1 MPNHVTNQIRV
12 IGGTNKQR
20 LAFIRAITNKRGQ
33 IDFNSI
39 TRMPKSMHIDEST
52 DVKRMASAI
61 AGSHMADFFFG
72 DVETV
77 EEVTAELR
85 ARGYQAS
92 HIKKVKQ
99 QAQMRIDNKRRHGFY
114 SWYDWSRAK
123 WGTKWNAY
131 SVEMP
136 VERKRQRVKRGHK
149 RRETHVRAYSKRVF
163 KKHLARHAASGAEL
177 VIRFETAWNYPE
189 PIYVEMARRFP
200 HLEFHVGY
208 ADEDMGSNCGRL
220 RLAGG
225 ELHPEEIASNWRD
238 QSTEERS
245 KWRKFAFELRYPG
258 DTPQQHGMNENYEYV
273 DDWEDAE

>member
-177 VIRFETAWNYPE
+177 VIRFETAWNYRSLSTLRWRDASRTWNSMSAMPMKTWE
-189 PIYVEMARRFP
+189 AIAEGFDWRAANYTQKKLPPTGVTSQPKSAANGGSSR
-200 HLEFHVGY
+200 
-208 ADEDMGSNCGRL
+208 SNCAIQATL
-220 RLAGG
+220 R
-225 ELHPEEIASNWRD
+225 S
-238 QSTEERS
+238 ST
-245 KWRKFAFELRYPG
+245 A
-258 DTPQQHGMNENYEYV
+258 
-273 DDWEDAE
+273 